1 MLREPSGLAAK
12 AAQAAVADVVVLDG
26 PLGTE
31 LAARGIET
39 PAPLWSAAALLD
51 ARGCD
56 AVRAI
61 HRDYARAGATVHTA
75 NTFRTRR
82 RQAGAAWAEL
92 AARAVSLARD
102 AVRDVGSRH
111 RVAGSIAP
119 LEDCYRPDLSPADAR
134 QEHREL
140 AQALASAGVDVLLC
154 ETFPHVG
161 EALVALEEAVATGVE
176 AWVSF
181 TAGPDADL
189 LSPEDIGVAAREAAA
204 RGARAVLV
212 NCTPATRTLA
222 YVERLAACGVPFGA
236 YANAGAASEGLGW
249 RGGQGSSASTG
260 ARYADL
266 ARRWLE
272 AGATIVGG
280 CCGTGPAHIAALRAL
295 VVDERAHGA
304 GPARGH
310 GAGPARGPSGSPR

>member
-1 MLREPSGLAAK
+1 MVDGSGEPFRPVVTTAEAAL
-12 AAQAAVADVVVLDG
+12 VVLDG

-31 LAARGIET
+31 LVARGVET

-56 AVRAI
+56 VVRAI

-75 NTFRTRR
+75 NTFRTKR

-92 AARAVSLARD
+92 LARAVSLARE
-102 AVRDVGSRH
+102 AVRDVDPRH

-119 LEDCYRPDLSPADAR
+119 LEDCYRPDLSPAGAR

-140 AQALASAGVDVLLC
+140 AEALAAAGVDLLLC

-161 EALVALEEAVATGVE
+161 EALVALEEAVATGIE

-212 NCTPATRTLA
+212 NCTPATHTLA
-222 YVERLAACGVPFGA
+222 HVERLAACGVPFGA
-236 YANAGAASEGLGW
+236 YANAGAATEGLGW
-249 RGGQGSSASTG
+249 REGQDRSAA
-260 ARYADL
+260 ARYAEL
-266 ARRWLE
+266 ARGWIE

-280 CCGTGPAHIAALRAL
+280 CCGTGPAHVAALRAL
-295 VVDERAHGA
+295 VDGA
-304 GPARGH
+304 TRRPA
-310 GAGPARGPSGSPR
+310 GSPR

>member
-1 MLREPSGLAAK
+1 MDEPGEPFRRVVTAE
-12 AAQAAVADVVVLDG
+12 ADIVVLDG

-31 LAARGIET
+31 LAARGVET
-39 PAPLWSAAALLD
+39 PAPLWSAAALRD

-56 AVRAI
+56 VVRAI

-75 NTFRTRR
+75 NTFRTKR
-82 RQAGAAWAEL
+82 RQAGSAWAEL
-92 AARAVSLARD
+92 LARAVSLARE
-102 AVRDVGSRH
+102 AVRDVDPRH
-111 RVAGSIAP
+111 RVAGSMAP
-119 LEDCYRPDLSPADAR
+119 LEDCYRPDLSPAGAR
-134 QEHREL
+134 QEHREV
-140 AQALASAGVDVLLC
+140 AQALAAAGVDVLLC

-189 LSPEDIGVAAREAAA
+189 LSPEDVGVAAREAAA

-212 NCTPATRTLA
+212 NCTPAARTLA

-236 YANAGAASEGLGW
+236 YANAGAAAEGLGW
-249 RGGQGSSASTG
+249 RDGQGSSAA

-266 ARRWLE
+266 ARGWLE

-280 CCGTGPAHIAALRAL
+280 CCGTGPAHVAALRAL
-295 VVDERAHGA
+295 VDGA
-304 GPARGH
+304 ARRPA
-310 GAGPARGPSGSPR
+310 GSPR